1 MKIHIVQKGDT
12 MWSIARKYGVSF
24 DELRGLNGHI
34 REPELA
40 VPGMKLKIP
49 STAKAVAKEAV
60 LRSEA
65 EGSTPPANTGQQ
77 TPAQTFHNTPA
88 IQEDDMSATPYPI
101 MPQMPQISMPGQGGS
116 SYPNMP
122 QQQAYTGALPMQPM
136 PQMHQGQHM
145 QGFPSY
151 QQPHQGAWQQPQ
163 PGSWLIQQP
172 GYGGM
177 PMHEGGNMPGYGGMP
192 IHEGGN
198 MPGMQQ
204 PSHMQGDWGIQ
215 GGQPGQQMQGD
226 WNMQGGQPGQQ
237 MQGDWNMQGGQ
248 QMQGDWGMQG
258 GQPGQQMQ
266 GDWGM
271 QGVQP
276 GQQMQG
282 DWGMQGVQPGQ
293 QMQGDW
299 NMQGGQPG
307 QQMQGDW
314 NMQGVQPGQQRE
326 VAFNSYDQPAPYS
339 YPPAAMRSCCGPD
352 IPFPSAPEFTQA
364 QPEFRDP
371 YGVQQPLA
379 DFYEPS
385 PAQDLPGDEQE
396 NK

>member
-24 DELRGLNGHI
+24 DELRQLNGHI

-49 STAKAVAKEAV
+49 STAKAVATEAV

-65 EGSTPPANTGQQ
+65 EGGTPPVNAGQQ
-77 TPAQTFHNTPA
+77 TPAPTFHNTPP
-88 IQEDDMSATPYPI
+88 IQEDDMSAAPYPI
-101 MPQMPQISMPGQGGS
+101 MPQMPQISMPGQGGGS
-116 SYPNMP
+116 IPNLP
-122 QQQAYTGALPMQPM
+122 QQQAYMGALPTQTITQM
-136 PQMHQGQHM
+136 PPGHQMH
-145 QGFPSY
+145 GFPSY
-151 QQPHQGAWQQPQ
+151 QPHQGAWQQAPQ
-163 PGSWLIQQP
+163 HGSWLIQQP
-172 GYGGM
+172 GYGGT
-177 PMHEGGNMPGYGGMP
+177 P
-192 IHEGGN
+192 
-198 MPGMQQ
+198 
-204 PSHMQGDWGIQ
+204 MQGG
-215 GGQPGQQMQGD
+215 
-226 WNMQGGQPGQQ
+226 WNMQGGQP
-237 MQGDWNMQGGQ
+237 GQ

-271 QGVQP
+271 QGGQP

-282 DWGMQGVQPGQ
+282 DWGMQGGQPGQ

-299 NMQGGQPG
+299 GMQGGQPG

-314 NMQGVQPGQQRE
+314 GMQGGQPGQQMQG
-326 VAFNSYDQPAPYS
+326 DWGMQGGQPGQQMQGDWGMQGGQPGQQMGVPYNPQNQAAPYS
-339 YPPAAMRSCCGPD
+339 YPPATMRSCCGPD
-352 IPFPSAPEFTQA
+352 IPFPTAPEFTQQ
-364 QPEFRDP
+364 QPEYRDP

-379 DFYEPS
+379 DFYEPT